1 MVNSS
6 IKSLVKRIGLLILEV
21 FLFSLFAGL
30 MLIFVYALWRS
41 LGITNNEGGTSNF
54 HRPYALLWI
63 EYLPQL
69 IIFFLATYFVRIL
82 IFKFPLQEIGLP
94 INSLTFLQFGAGW
107 LLGTALVTIGFLLL
121 LLIGSIQLQAL
132 NWNGYLFFGLLL
144 LFIIQSAG
152 EEVLVRGFL
161 LSAIEQRLNTFWA
174 LLLSSGMFAL
184 LHYFNPNVSYIAMA
198 NIFLGG
204 LLMGLLFVHY
214 RTIWA
219 SIGLHASWNFV
230 QSTFFDFEVSGFNV
244 YSFVQFKDVGNPL
257 WNGGDFGYEGSML
270 SVVLLVLACAWM
282 IWRLPAFNRN
292 LFKNRQSQL
301 SE

>member
-6 IKSLVKRIGLLILEV
+6 IKSLANRIGLLLLEV
-21 FLFSLFAGL
+21 FLFSLFVGL
-30 MLIFVYALWRS
+30 MLFFIYALFRS
-41 LGITNNEGGTSNF
+41 IGLTTDESSANNF
-54 HRPYALLWI
+54 HRPYMLLLV

-69 IIFFLATYFVRIL
+69 TIFILATYFVRTL
-82 IFKFPLQEIGLP
+82 IFKFPFQQAGLT
-94 INSLTFLQFGAGW
+94 INNCTFSQFGIGW

-121 LLIGSIQLQAL
+121 LLLGSIQFQEL

-174 LLLSSGMFAL
+174 LLLSSSMFAL

-282 IWRLPAFNRN
+282 IWRLPAFDSK

-301 SE
+301 FK